1 MHETENKTLNQPLGA
16 NSNFFNFSQ
25 IFCFFHFS
33 AFCVKHVEIYNM
45 TPICFSLFLLTSI
58 VFVFSSL
65 FAKLLVFLKYTQVFS
80 DCCKNL
86 VISSKHCKSV
96 PTLSTD
102 NAYLDGT
109 TNQFH
114 SKKLNCCYNL
124 QLIFKFHLLSIQ
136 LYIIVHNQSINT

>member
-1 MHETENKTLNQPLGA
+1 
-16 NSNFFNFSQ
+16 
-25 IFCFFHFS
+25 
-33 AFCVKHVEIYNM
+33 M

-136 LYIIVHNQSINT
+136 LYIIVHNQSINARGKQKTAARQIFSLSEIYFYKIRAVD